1 MKNKEIEKAI
11 RLQKYE
17 ANKEMYDKSAVVT
30 IGMLQSVIEDY
41 ENANEVF
48 PELYPNNLKYAIND
62 FLDGLYKFKGFDKEV
77 AEEHHA
83 IAQLFTNFKE
93 EI

>member
-1 MKNKEIEKAI
+1 MKNKEIVKAI

-17 ANKEMYDKSAVVT
+17 ANKEMYDKSAVIT
-30 IGMLQSVIEDY
+30 LGMLQAVIEDY

-48 PELYPNNLKYAIND
+48 PELFPNNLKYAIND
-62 FLDGLYKFKGFDKEV
+62 FLDGFYKTKGISKEV